1 MRKALRVWVKELFLN
16 MSASQHDGVVTCH
29 NGGESSHFWFLM
41 LMMTTQFESES
52 RNFFEH
58 VGESTCRRGHM
69 SSCRRVESFLV
80 FDDDDDD
87 DPVESRV
94 KDLFFEHVGE
104 STCVVVT
111 CHHVGESSLFL
122 VFDDD
127 DDEDDEDDD
136 PVV

>member
-1 MRKALRVWVKELFLN
+1 M
-16 MSASQHDGVVTCH
+16 
-29 NGGESSHFWFLM
+29 FWFKNYQMAVGEVGPASLGQS
-41 LMMTTQFESES
+41 T
-52 RNFFEH
+52 FFEH

-87 DPVESRV
+87 DTVESRV
-94 KDLFFEHVGE
+94 KDLFFENDGE

>member
-1 MRKALRVWVKELFLN
+1 
-16 MSASQHDGVVTCH
+16 
-29 NGGESSHFWFLM
+29 
-41 LMMTTQFESES
+41 
-52 RNFFEH
+52 
-58 VGESTCRRGHM
+58 
-69 SSCRRVESFLV
+69 LV
-80 FDDDDDD
+80 FDDDDDT
-87 DPVESRV
+87 VESRV
-94 KDLFFEHVGE
+94 KDLFFENVGE